1 MLMFPPEAAAWEERV
16 RCVREGRI
24 FRGLTD
30 YRKYVN
36 QGVRSTSSFK
46 MIYNDKQQMEAI
58 GYNKRKEK
66 YKSSDRRYLCEPTF
80 LE

>member
-16 RCVREGRI
+16 RCVGEGRI

-36 QGVRSTSSFK
+36 QGVRK
-46 MIYNDKQQMEAI
+46 YIMIHNDNDKQQMEAI
-58 GYNKRKEK
+58 NR
-66 YKSSDRRYLCEPTF
+66 LQ
-80 LE
+80 